1 MNSAGT
7 ILAVV
12 GTEQSNRRTRAKA
25 VQTVMRKRHVK
36 ITELKGGDRK
46 TALQEF
52 LSGKGWYRGGE
63 VDKLSEKEADIISER
78 LVRRVGAKV
87 TLRDEKVKALEAA
100 LSQQFHR
107 GFIRKP
113 GETDRPTQ
121 EQWRE
126 ALLKAAREHL
136 DEQGIEALKE
146 ALAKGTRAGP
156 DEK

>member
-12 GTEQSNRRTRAKA
+12 GTEQSNRQRRAKA
-25 VQTVMRKRHVK
+25 VRTVVDKRNVK
-36 ITELKGGDRK
+36 ITELKGGARK
-46 TALQEF
+46 TTLKEF
-52 LSGKGWYRGGE
+52 LCGKGWYRGGE

-78 LVRRVGAKV
+78 LVRRVGAKL
-87 TLRDEKVKALEAA
+87 TLSDEKVKALKAA
-100 LSQQFHR
+100 LSQQFRR

-126 ALLKAAREHL
+126 ALLQASREHL
-136 DEQGIEALKE
+136 DEQGMEALKE

>member
-25 VQTVMRKRHVK
+25 VQAAMDKRNVK
-36 ITELKGGDRK
+36 VTELKGGARK
-46 TALQEF
+46 TVLKEF
-52 LSGKGWYRGGE
+52 LSGKGWYRSGE
-63 VDKLSEKEADIISER
+63 VDQLSEKEADIISER
-78 LVRRVGAKV
+78 LVRRVGAQV
-87 TLRDEKVKALEAA
+87 TLSGEKAKALKAA
-100 LSQQFHR
+100 LSQQFRR

-126 ALLKAAREHL
+126 ALLNAAREHL
-136 DEQGIEALKE
+136 GERGIEALKE